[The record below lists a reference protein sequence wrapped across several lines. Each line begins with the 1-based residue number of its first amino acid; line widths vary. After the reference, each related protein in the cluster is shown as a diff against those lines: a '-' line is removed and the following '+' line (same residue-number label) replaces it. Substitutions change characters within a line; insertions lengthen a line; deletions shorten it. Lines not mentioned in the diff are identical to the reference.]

1 MDLTNALATAERNVL
16 AAFQRCIALPGATG
30 ARWMLSTSN
39 SNLCAQPSGRP
50 RPMAGALRC
59 SNLPPAFSTTL
70 QRKARSM
77 GEIAL
82 ETTRQERPKKKK
94 AVAAVLEK
102 EPAAPA
108 RPSIPKAGSKAAARS
123 AENVAAAAA

>member
-1 MDLTNALATAERNVL
+1 
-16 AAFQRCIALPGATG
+16 
-30 ARWMLSTSN
+30 
-39 SNLCAQPSGRP
+39 
-50 RPMAGALRC
+50 
-59 SNLPPAFSTTL
+59 
-70 QRKARSM
+70 M

-82 ETTRQERPKKKK
+82 VTTRQERPKKKK

-123 AENVAAAAA
+123 AENVAAAPA